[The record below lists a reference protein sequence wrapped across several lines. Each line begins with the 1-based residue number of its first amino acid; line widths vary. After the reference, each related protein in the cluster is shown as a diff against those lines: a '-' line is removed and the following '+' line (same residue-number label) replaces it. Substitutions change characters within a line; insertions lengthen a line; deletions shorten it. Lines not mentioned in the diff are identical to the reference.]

1 VLQFKFLIDDRFIK
15 KFKMKKLLLLF
26 SLLLIFI
33 SCEKEDD
40 EKYSHDCGE
49 NYSEDSYYD
58 SDDNYTDS
66 DDYYEGCDD

>member
-1 VLQFKFLIDDRFIK
+1 
-15 KFKMKKLLLLF
+15 MKKLLLLF

-40 EKYSHDCGE
+40 EKYSHDYGE